1 MIDGRTPSPID
12 CPFVGSGLFDRM
24 LFATG
29 RREEHCCFSR
39 IFIRNSYRSRFRHLC
54 LFPAVAAPH
63 DPYGLYRGRR
73 VCLGQRDSH
82 LRRPTP
88 KDPVALRLA
97 ARDPS
102 PSVAYVARPCQ
113 YVMDTRGRGC
123 SAAYWANGRFAPEV
137 IEAEAAAIRA
147 LMVRVGATKLRIVG
161 YSGGATVALLL
172 PRYGIQPTEIITVAG
187 VLDPT
192 AWVRKLVR
200 AMVVAASRVGRADF
214 SPNFQRTGAGPDV
227 SFPCWASSNLQSFAQ
242 QQEWVKSGI
251 STNRAG
257 DSGERCLRYE
267 RTTSVPTVRSCPP
280 VK

>member
-1 MIDGRTPSPID
+1 MG
-12 CPFVGSGLFDRM
+12 
-24 LFATG
+24 
-29 RREEHCCFSR
+29 
-39 IFIRNSYRSRFRHLC
+39 
-54 LFPAVAAPH
+54 
-63 DPYGLYRGRR
+63 
-73 VCLGQRDSH
+73 
-82 LRRPTP
+82 
-88 KDPVALRLA
+88 ALRLPSIARSLVLAFLTACSSRQDVAKSIAISGGLSETVIPTPAFDLVAYTRLKPGHPTLTIYLEGDGYAWITPTRISDDPTPRDPIALRMA

-102 PSVAYVARPCQ
+102 PSVAYVARPGH